1 MDPLTYRSAGVDIG
15 AGDEAVRRIKRLAA
29 STQRPEVLGGIG
41 AFAAFV
47 TIPAGYREPILVSS
61 TDGVGTKLKVA
72 FAADRHDTIGI
83 DLVAM
88 GVNDLLV
95 HGAEPLYFLDYLAV
109 HRVDPARVE
118 AIVSG
123 IAEGCRRAG
132 CALVGGE
139 TAEMT
144 DLYAPGEYDLAGFA
158 VGVAERSGIVTG
170 AAVKAGDRVLGLA
183 SSGLH
188 SNGYTLARKVV
199 FERMGLKPEDTVPG
213 LGRSAADEL
222 LEPTR
227 IYVMPVLGLLKSVAV
242 LAMAHVTGGGISEN
256 LPRVL
261 PEGCQAVIDPRAWP
275 MPSIF
280 RIMQEAGRVEDAEM
294 RRTFNMGLG
303 FLLVVRPGDAARA
316 AQILSAAGERVLDV
330 GGIRAGARRATD
342 RAHVPRGLYAD
353 PDVDLYRAF
362 PGSRAQYP
370 SLAAARL
377 PGTSRPAPGARA
389 RRQGDGRHCALLRR
403 GHGHGP
409 HRSPGSGPGASR

>member
-1 MDPLTYRSAGVDIG
+1 MDPLTYREAGVDIG
-15 AGDEAVRRIKRLAA
+15 AGDEAVRRIGPLAA
-29 STQRPEVLGGIG
+29 STRRPEVLGGIG

-47 TIPAGYREPILVSS
+47 TIPTGYREPVLVSS
-61 TDGVGTKLKVA
+61 TDGVGTKLHVA
-72 FAADRHDTIGI
+72 FATDRHDTVGI

-139 TAEMT
+139 TAEMNA
-144 DLYAPGEYDLAGFA
+144 LYAPGEYDLAGFA
-158 VGVAERSGIVTG
+158 VGVVERSGIVTG
-170 AAVKAGDRVLGLA
+170 AEVRPGARVLGLA

-188 SNGYTLARKVV
+188 SNGYTLARKVI
-199 FERMGLKPEDTVPG
+199 FERLGLKPGDTVPG
-213 LGRSAADEL
+213 LNRSAADEL

-227 IYVMPVLGLLKSVAV
+227 IYVKPVLDLLRSVPV

-275 MPSIF
+275 VPPIF
-280 RIMQEAGRVEDAEM
+280 GVIQEAGRVEDAEM
-294 RRTFNMGLG
+294 RRTFNMGIG
-303 FLLVVRPGDAARA
+303 YLLVVRPGDAGRA
-316 AQILSAAGERVLDV
+316 KQALTASGERVFEV
-330 GGIRAGARRATD
+330 GEIRAGVRS
-342 RAHVPRGLYAD
+342 VVYA
-353 PDVDLYRAF
+353 
-362 PGSRAQYP
+362 
-370 SLAAARL
+370 
-377 PGTSRPAPGARA
+377 
-389 RRQGDGRHCALLRR
+389 
-403 GHGHGP
+403 
-409 HRSPGSGPGASR
+409 